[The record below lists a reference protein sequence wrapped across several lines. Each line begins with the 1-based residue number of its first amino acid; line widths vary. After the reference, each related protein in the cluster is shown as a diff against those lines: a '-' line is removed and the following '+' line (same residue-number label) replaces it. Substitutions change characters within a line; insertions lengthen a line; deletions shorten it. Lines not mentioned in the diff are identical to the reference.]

1 MADPYARLAGV
12 YDELVVDPCFAS
24 WADFVERT
32 WSADADGVHR
42 VLDVCCGTGLMTAEL
57 RSRGYDVSGLD
68 ASPAMLAEATVRLG
82 SEVPLVE
89 VTLPDLTDARELA
102 GPFDAMV
109 STFDGLNYLDR
120 SALELT
126 LRHLAERLRP
136 GGWLV
141 FDVHA
146 EAILALVRDNP
157 VVLGDRDDV
166 RWAVT
171 YVVDEDARTC
181 RSIMRVEAADSP
193 SASFV
198 EEHLQYLHSADAVSA
213 ALSDAGFELVSVTD
227 EYSDAP
233 LAPDSL
239 RATWVAR
246 RRAPRHQA
254 VPA

>member
-12 YDELVVDPCFAS
+12 YDEFVVDPCFSS

-32 WSADADGVHR
+32 WSADDGEVRR

-246 RRAPRHQA
+246 RRASRDQA